1 MSLVATVSTAFT
13 DRVGRRPDGVWRAP
27 GRVNLIGEHTD
38 YNDGFVLPVAID
50 RSVVVA
56 AARRDDGV
64 LRSRSTRDRTQVVS
78 RPVAEVGPGLAAAAG
93 AGGATAARAWLS
105 GSAAA

>member
-1 MSLVATVSTAFT
+1 MNLVDAVTAAFA

-56 AARRDDGV
+56 AARRADEG
-64 LRSRSTRDRTQVVS
+64 LRCWSTRDRVRGREPAV
-78 RPVAEVGPGLAAAAG
+78 RGPGEIGPGRSTGWAAYAEG
-93 AGGATAARAWLS
+93 V
-105 GSAAA
+105 